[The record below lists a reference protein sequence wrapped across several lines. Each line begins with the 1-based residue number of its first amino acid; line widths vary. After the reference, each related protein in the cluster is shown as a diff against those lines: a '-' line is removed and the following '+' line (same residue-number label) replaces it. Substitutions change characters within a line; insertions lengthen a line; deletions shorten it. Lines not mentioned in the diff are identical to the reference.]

1 MLKRVVIIDTGI
13 DLTHPVFRD
22 MESYE
27 QLTVC
32 GDREG
37 EYWVKQGEAKDEI
50 GHGTAVMGILKK
62 ECPNNTEFTIIKL
75 FDHTH
80 KVTPQKLAYTLEYI
94 DSHISCAIIH
104 MSLGCITPDK
114 QLRLICERL

>member
-50 GHGTAVMGILKK
+50 GHGTAVWG
-62 ECPNNTEFTIIKL
+62 F
-75 FDHTH
+75 
-80 KVTPQKLAYTLEYI
+80 
-94 DSHISCAIIH
+94 
-104 MSLGCITPDK
+104 
-114 QLRLICERL
+114 